1 MSGRN
6 RFEMD
11 WDRIKSHA
19 GLLRNT
25 ADIAINQVTNQI
37 HYIMRT
43 SSSERMQASIHAEAY
58 QAEMLKFLS
67 QQSMQRIQGILHL
80 SNPQVAVTE
89 FLLERYQRGKL
100 LLTQSRG
107 RIGQTGL
114 PYIVKSYESTLGRE
128 QPMTLHSLLD
138 ESKRS
143 KNASLTIRWGTR
155 SPVAHGFHIFGQVG
169 SPLSG
174 MQDFVTLPSKANHP
188 NELQTLMGLAPDA
201 YGMTQHIYVFDG
213 GERFVIDKT
222 PKRGNT
228 AGRISEYVLLGNFR
242 GNHTK
247 LHHWMYGLK
256 Q

>member
-11 WDRIKSHA
+11 WDRIKSRA

-25 ADIAINQVTNQI
+25 ADFAIDQVTNQI

-143 KNASLTIRWGTR
+143 KNASLTVRWGTQ

-169 SPLSG
+169 APLSG
-174 MQDFVTLPSKANHP
+174 MQDFVTLPAKANEP
-188 NELQTLMGLAPDA
+188 SEVQTLMGLAPNA
-201 YGMTQHIYVFDG
+201 YGMMQNVHVFDG
-213 GERFVIDKT
+213 GDHFVIDKT
-222 PKRGNT
+222 PKRGN
-228 AGRISEYVLLGNFR
+228 GRSRISEYVLLGKFQ

-247 LHHWMYGLK
+247 LHHWIYGLK